1 MAGAA
6 RVGALHVMLG
16 LDSAQFTAG
25 LAKANNGLSKFA
37 SSAKVGLAVV
47 ATAAAAAGAAL
58 AVAVK
63 GAIDNADELSK
74 TAQKVGVTTEALSRL
89 NYAAS
94 LSDVSLGQL
103 STGLGRLTAGMSQ
116 IAQGSGGQAKMAFD
130 ALEISA
136 LNSAGQLRGTDEVL
150 GDVAER
156 FGRMED
162 GATKTAL
169 AIALFG
175 RSGADLIP
183 MLNMGK
189 SGLAD
194 LAAEADRL
202 GITLDTNTGRA
213 AEQFND
219 TITRV
224 QATFQGVINKVMQG
238 ALPALNQFGD
248 KLADP
253 QFASSAQA
261 IGTAIVDAMS
271 RAIDAVNGT
280 VDAMS
285 RLRSTMAWLNDTD
298 MFGNAI
304 DRGNGAGKEFQR
316 FNTEDEAKAL
326 LADALKSGETG
337 GPGSDFYT
345 GIFGAPASEI
355 AASAEQVATAFE
367 PVITNTKEAAAG
379 ASALKAAM
387 SEGKAV
393 FESTRTPA
401 EAYGL
406 EVERLNAL
414 LQKGAIDQDTY
425 NRAVLQAQDTFQKA
439 ELAGNQLASTLSS
452 SLANVFSSVVDGSK
466 SAVEAV
472 GDLLKSLGQMLIN
485 QGFQA
490 LIGGLFGGGGG
501 GMGGIFGGLFGGGG
515 GLKLGFNG
523 IPGFA
528 DGTNFAPGG
537 LALVGERGP
546 ELVNLPRGS
555 QVIPNDE
562 LGGGGTTISIS
573 ITGSR
578 QDAAEIAREVN
589 RVLPDAMARVN
600 RNPYR
605 RT

>member
-6 RVGALHVMLG
+6 RIGALHVMLG
-16 LDSAQFTAG
+16 LDSAEFTAG
-25 LAKANNGLSKFA
+25 LAKANSGLSKFA

-103 STGLGRLTAGMSQ
+103 STGLGRLTVGLSQ
-116 IAQGSGGQAKMAFD
+116 IAQGAGGQAKMALD
-130 ALEISA
+130 ALGVSA
-136 LNSAGQLRGTDEVL
+136 LTSSGQLRGSDEVFA
-150 GDVAER
+150 DVAER
-156 FGRMED
+156 FARMED

-183 MLNMGK
+183 MLNTGK
-189 SGLAD
+189 AGLAD

-253 QFASSAQA
+253 QFAAAAQT
-261 IGTAIVDAMS
+261 IGDSIVSAMS
-271 RAIDAVNGT
+271 RAVDAVT
-280 VDAMS
+280 ATASAID
-285 RLRSTMAWLNDTD
+285 RLKSTMSWLNDTD
-298 MFGNAI
+298 MMGNPI
-304 DRGNGAGKEFQR
+304 ERRPGGKGVIK
-316 FNTEDEAKAL
+316 FNSEDEAKAL
-326 LADALKSGETG
+326 LTDALNSGQTG
-337 GPGSDFYT
+337 GPGADFYT
-345 GIFGAPASEI
+345 GIFGAPKEEV
-355 AASAEQVATAFE
+355 AASAQQVATAFE
-367 PVITNTKEAAAG
+367 PVITNTKAAAAG

-393 FESTRTPA
+393 FEATRTPA

-414 LQKGAIDQDTY
+414 LQKGAIDQETY
-425 NRAVLQAQDTFQKA
+425 NRAIKQAQDSFQQA
-439 ELAGNQLASTLSS
+439 ELSSNQFASSLSDG
-452 SLANVFSSVVDGSK
+452 LANVFGSIVDGSQ
-466 SAVEAV
+466 SATDAI
-472 GDLLKSLGQMLIN
+472 GGLIKSLGQMAL
-485 QGFQA
+485 QAGFKA
-490 LIGGLFGGGGG
+490 LV
-501 GMGGIFGGLFGGGG
+501 GGLFGGGG
-515 GLKLGFNG
+515 GLFGGL

-528 DGTNFAPGG
+528 NGTSNAPGG

-555 QVIPNDE
+555 QVIPNSALRD
-562 LGGGGTTISIS
+562 GGGTSVIQVQLSADLEARILEQAAGQTVQIAGQQIKANNRQLPSIMQD
-573 ITGSR
+573 INMR
-578 QDAAEIAREVN
+578 QG
-589 RVLPDAMARVN
+589 
-600 RNPYR
+600 
-605 RT
+605 